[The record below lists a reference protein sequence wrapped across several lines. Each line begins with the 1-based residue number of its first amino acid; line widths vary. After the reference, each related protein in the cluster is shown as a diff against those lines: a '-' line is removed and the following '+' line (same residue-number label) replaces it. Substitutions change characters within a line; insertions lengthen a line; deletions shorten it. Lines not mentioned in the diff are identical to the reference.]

1 LGGVCRVFALS
12 KQEEIKRYYQ
22 RAGQL
27 LCLLYVL
34 GANDCHNEN
43 LIACGE
49 HPVLVDLETLMHHPF
64 REIAGQE
71 RKEGAEALS
80 LAHQQLD
87 GFCDADWSI
96 ATLGCG
102 VR

>member
-1 LGGVCRVFALS
+1 VEVVEYLPCQN
-12 KQEEIKRYYQ
+12 QEEIKRYYQ

-49 HPVLVDLETLMHHPF
+49 YPVLVDLET
-64 REIAGQE
+64 
-71 RKEGAEALS
+71 
-80 LAHQQLD
+80 
-87 GFCDADWSI
+87 
-96 ATLGCG
+96 
-102 VR
+102 